1 MPPYSGMKLIHDQM
15 IEESLERRRYYASQ
29 ETHRQGVL
37 KTFGKV
43 LARFTMHPSQKPAKS
58 LPFERTHYQT
68 SIPHQARLLR
78 DGVNASV
85 RKRAFPLDEMSI
97 EQMS

>member
-15 IEESLERRRYYASQ
+15 IEESLERRHYYASQ

-43 LARFTMHPSQKPAKS
+43 LARFTMHPSQNPANS
-58 LPFERTHYQT
+58 LPIERAQCQT
-68 SIPHQARLLR
+68 GAPDQAWRLW
-78 DGVNASV
+78 DGVHVSV
-85 RKRAFPLDEMSI
+85 RKRASPLDEMSI